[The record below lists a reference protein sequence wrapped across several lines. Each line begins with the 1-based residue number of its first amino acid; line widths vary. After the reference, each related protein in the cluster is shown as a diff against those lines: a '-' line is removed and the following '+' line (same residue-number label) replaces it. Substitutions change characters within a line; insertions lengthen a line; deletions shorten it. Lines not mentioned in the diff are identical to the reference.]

1 MTPSGSHRLLIIA
14 AIAVPLIAAS
24 LSSCS
29 GSEDS
34 VDPQEIDGNVV
45 PTMTT
50 DSVNSFVSDSG
61 ITRYHIVTP
70 LWLMFDKADEP
81 SWKFPQSL
89 HLERYDDEMN
99 VTATVDCDSAT
110 YFTRLKLWR
119 LDGNVRMRNLDG
131 DRFLTEQ
138 LFWDQTYHSVYSN
151 EFVHIER
158 TDRIMEGYGFNSNEQ
173 MTRYTLRQP
182 TGIFPVSDFTKSINE
197 EAQQ

>member
-1 MTPSGSHRLLIIA
+1 MSGSGSLRFLLPA
-14 AIAVPLIAAS
+14 AMAFALFAPTV
-24 LSSCS
+24 SSCS
-29 GSEDS
+29 GSEDN
-34 VDPQEIDGNVV
+34 VDPQEIDGNLV
-45 PTMTT
+45 PTMVT

-81 SWKFPQSL
+81 NWKFPESL
-89 HLERYDDEMN
+89 HLERFDDDMN
-99 VTATVDCDSAT
+99 VTATVDCDSAV

-138 LFWDQTYHSVYSN
+138 VFWNQTNHSVYSN

-158 TDRIMEGYGFNSNEQ
+158 ADRIMEGYGFTSNEQ
-173 MTRYTLRQP
+173 MTRYTLRRP
-182 TGIFPVSDFTKSINE
+182 TGIFPVSDFKKEKE
-197 EAQQ
+197 EVPQ